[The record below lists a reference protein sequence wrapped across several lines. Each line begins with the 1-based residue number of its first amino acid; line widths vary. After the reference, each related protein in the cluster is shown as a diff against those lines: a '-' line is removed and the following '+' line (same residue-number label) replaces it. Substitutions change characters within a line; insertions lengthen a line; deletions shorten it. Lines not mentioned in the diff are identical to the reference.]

1 MNRTFTRL
9 LSLTNKIHPWFR
21 AKQWHILPEP
31 PKAAKAEY
39 SYCFA
44 RKHGW
49 ILFVRDKSRVNVI
62 LAILNIRNYKSRLDR
77 PYFTTLR
84 VTERDCCQYLKVCRG
99 VNNSRQVKN
108 CKMWNQQNSTLK
120 SLVRTESNGSE
131 RIGTKWKLHETKIW
145 GCFEGRFL
153 WMEVLRL
160 SLHWSIRC
168 VSNGGRL
175 Q

>member
-1 MNRTFTRL
+1 MKFAVQIAIMMVVSILNRTFTRL

-62 LAILNIRNYKSRLDR
+62 LAILNIRNYSVIENKVVKEILSHLSPNFRILKFFNTYITKTSKLFVSIPIAILIR
-77 PYFTTLR
+77 MSYRVVAFSLTL
-84 VTERDCCQYLKVCRG
+84 
-99 VNNSRQVKN
+99 
-108 CKMWNQQNSTLK
+108 
-120 SLVRTESNGSE
+120 
-131 RIGTKWKLHETKIW
+131 
-145 GCFEGRFL
+145 
-153 WMEVLRL
+153 
-160 SLHWSIRC
+160 
-168 VSNGGRL
+168 
-175 Q
+175 

>member
-1 MNRTFTRL
+1 MFANYSRNLTAKWTQNRTFTRL

-62 LAILNIRNYKSRLDR
+62 LAILNIRNYKVLNANSSIKHEVGGQIYIPMFAKHGKIDYSAHLMFYWDLVLVCPCPTSAKIIRVLKIKLQAFYSSDR
-77 PYFTTLR
+77 
-84 VTERDCCQYLKVCRG
+84 
-99 VNNSRQVKN
+99 
-108 CKMWNQQNSTLK
+108 
-120 SLVRTESNGSE
+120 
-131 RIGTKWKLHETKIW
+131 
-145 GCFEGRFL
+145 
-153 WMEVLRL
+153 
-160 SLHWSIRC
+160 
-168 VSNGGRL
+168 
-175 Q
+175 